1 MPRPVSPKLPH
12 PPVGRDALSA
22 ACQRGVTVN
31 AVVET
36 LQGAGS
42 ALSSTE
48 PAAAFATLPAVKL
61 WHWPKAARSA
71 PGAKMH
77 AKLAIAD
84 RRELLVSSANLTA
97 SGAVNSI
104 EAGLLVRGSTA
115 AVRAAEH
122 IDGLIASGLL
132 VPLV

>member
-1 MPRPVSPKLPH
+1 
-12 PPVGRDALSA
+12 
-22 ACQRGVTVN
+22 
-31 AVVET
+31 
-36 LQGAGS
+36 
-42 ALSSTE
+42 
-48 PAAAFATLPAVKL
+48 
-61 WHWPKAARSA
+61 
-71 PGAKMH
+71 MH